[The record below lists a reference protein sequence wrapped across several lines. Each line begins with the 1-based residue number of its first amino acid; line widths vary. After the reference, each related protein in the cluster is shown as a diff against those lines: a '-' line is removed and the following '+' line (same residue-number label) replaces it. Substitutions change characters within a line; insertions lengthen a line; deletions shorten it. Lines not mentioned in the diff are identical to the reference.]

1 MFKINI
7 NKLESTLCN
16 DCGLTANNDGVCID
30 WSLCLED
37 SSNLQT
43 ISGMLHQLMDPRGE
57 YLENYRC
64 VDGCQKLNTST
75 KAVYVTQL
83 SDALIIQL
91 NILKHIDGISKTFIP
106 NLSIDEEISLWD
118 NRMVLSG
125 VIYHEGEQFP
135 SSHYTSGVNVNNTW
149 FLISDTGILR
159 QQQRQCNSRDT
170 SVPYILIYEK
180 NNFLVAPPSSLNG
193 TAGIRSQ

>member
-91 NILKHIDGISKTFIP
+91 NIFKYIDGIGKKFIP
-106 NLSIDEEISLWD
+106 NLS
-118 NRMVLSG
+118 
-125 VIYHEGEQFP
+125 F
-135 SSHYTSGVNVNNTW
+135 
-149 FLISDTGILR
+149 
-159 QQQRQCNSRDT
+159 
-170 SVPYILIYEK
+170 
-180 NNFLVAPPSSLNG
+180 
-193 TAGIRSQ
+193 